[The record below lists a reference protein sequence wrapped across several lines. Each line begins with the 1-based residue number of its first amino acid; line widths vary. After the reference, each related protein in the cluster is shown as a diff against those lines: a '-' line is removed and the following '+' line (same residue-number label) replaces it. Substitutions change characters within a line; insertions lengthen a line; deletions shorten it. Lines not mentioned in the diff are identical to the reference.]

1 MSDLEKA
8 ARDLGIDISDDPST
22 FDSAQ
27 SEQPTEEVGEPVQQ
41 EDVQEPIQED
51 VQDPVMEDTATEPQQ
66 EDVQETF
73 EQEGQEQSSLDT
85 EDDYDVSDQELSEMA
100 ISMVSEMLGYEDLT
114 FEQLSELVNN
124 EPEETQL
131 QIDERLQPI
140 LDFVEKTG
148 RSPEDWFRYQQMN
161 PTEMDDLSAV
171 QLSVQTEYP
180 DLTPQ
185 EVNRL
190 MNRKYKLDPERFDED
205 EIADSVLQLKIDAT
219 KARKD
224 ISSLRDGFALP
235 VESATTQGEIDSP
248 FDESWYS
255 SMQNET
261 AALEGIDFELPNG
274 KAFSYGIKD
283 EYRQQLVDKNSRLE
297 EFFDQY
303 VEDSG
308 SWNIDK
314 LNMHQTVVD
323 NIDEIVKNVYQQ
335 GLSDGQR
342 KVVANASNVQAQ
354 SPSSTPQQGG
364 QDAQMERLLRELGG
378 GTNVMNIKG

>member
-51 VQDPVMEDTATEPQQ
+51 VQEPVMEDTATEPQQ

-124 EPEETQL
+124 EPKETQL

-283 EYRQQLVDKNSRLE
+283 DYRQQLINKNSRLE

-308 SWNIDK
+308 TWDITK

-342 KVVANASNVQAQ
+342 KVVSNASNVQAQ

>member
-51 VQDPVMEDTATEPQQ
+51 VQEPVMEDTATEPQQ

-171 QLSVQTEYP
+171 QLTIQTEYP

-205 EIADSVLQLKIDAT
+205 EIADSTLQLKIDAT

-283 EYRQQLVDKNSRLE
+283 DYRQQLINKNSRLE

-308 SWNIDK
+308 TWDITK

-342 KVVANASNVQAQ
+342 KVVSNASNVQAQ

>member
-1 MSDLEKA
+1 MSDLERA

-22 FDSAQ
+22 FDSTQ
-27 SEQPTEEVGEPVQQ
+27 SEETTQEVEETVQQDVQESPQ
-41 EDVQEPIQED
+41 EDVQE
-51 VQDPVMEDTATEPQQ
+51 PVMEDTATEPQQ

-73 EQEGQEQSSLDT
+73 EQEEQEQSSLDT
-85 EDDYDVSDQELSEMA
+85 EDDNDVSDQELNEMA

-114 FEQLSELVNN
+114 IEQLSELVNN

-161 PTEMDDLSAV
+161 PTEIDDLSAV

-261 AALEGIDFELPNG
+261 ANLQGIDFELPNG

-342 KVVANASNVQAQ
+342 KVVTNASNVQAQ

-364 QDAQMERLLRELGG
+364 QDAQMERLLKELGG

>member
-1 MSDLEKA
+1 MSDLERA

-22 FDSAQ
+22 FDSTQ
-27 SEQPTEEVGEPVQQ
+27 SEEPTQEVEETVQQDVQESPQ
-41 EDVQEPIQED
+41 EDVQE
-51 VQDPVMEDTATEPQQ
+51 PVMEDTATEPQQ

-73 EQEGQEQSSLDT
+73 EQEEQEQSSLDT
-85 EDDYDVSDQELSEMA
+85 EDDNDVSDQELNEMA

-114 FEQLSELVNN
+114 IEQLSELVNN

-261 AALEGIDFELPNG
+261 ANLQGIDFELPNG

-342 KVVANASNVQAQ
+342 KVVTNASNVQAQ

>member
-1 MSDLEKA
+1 MSDLERA

-22 FDSAQ
+22 FDSTQ
-27 SEQPTEEVGEPVQQ
+27 SEEPTQEVEETVQQDVQ
-41 EDVQEPIQED
+41 EDVQE
-51 VQDPVMEDTATEPQQ
+51 PVMEDTATEPQQ

-73 EQEGQEQSSLDT
+73 EQEEQEQSSLDT
-85 EDDYDVSDQELSEMA
+85 EDDYDVSDQELNEMA

-114 FEQLSELVNN
+114 IEQLSELVNN

-205 EIADSVLQLKIDAT
+205 EVADSVLQLKIDAT

-224 ISSLRDGFALP
+224 ISSLRDGFTLP

-261 AALEGIDFELPNG
+261 SNLEGIDFELPNG

-342 KVVANASNVQAQ
+342 KVVTNASNVQAQ

>member
-51 VQDPVMEDTATEPQQ
+51 VQEPVMEDTATEPQQ

-114 FEQLSELVNN
+114 FEQLAELVNN
-124 EPEETQL
+124 EPKETQL

-378 GTNVMNIKG
+378 GTNIMNIKG

>member
-1 MSDLEKA
+1 MSDLERA

-22 FDSAQ
+22 FDSTQ
-27 SEQPTEEVGEPVQQ
+27 SEEPTQEVEETVQQDVQESPQ
-41 EDVQEPIQED
+41 EDVQE
-51 VQDPVMEDTATEPQQ
+51 PVMEDTATEPQQ

-73 EQEGQEQSSLDT
+73 EQEEQEQSSLDT
-85 EDDYDVSDQELSEMA
+85 EDDYDVSDQELNEIA

-114 FEQLSELVNN
+114 IEQLSELVNN

-261 AALEGIDFELPNG
+261 DNLQGIDFELPNG

-342 KVVANASNVQAQ
+342 KVVTNASNVQAQ

>member
-1 MSDLEKA
+1 MSDLERA

-22 FDSAQ
+22 FDSTQ
-27 SEQPTEEVGEPVQQ
+27 SEEPTQEVEETVQQDVQESPQ
-41 EDVQEPIQED
+41 EDVQE
-51 VQDPVMEDTATEPQQ
+51 PVMEDTATEPQQ

-73 EQEGQEQSSLDT
+73 EQEEQEQSSLDT
-85 EDDYDVSDQELSEMA
+85 EDDYDVSDQELNEMA

-114 FEQLSELVNN
+114 IEQLSELVNN

-261 AALEGIDFELPNG
+261 ANLQGIDFELPNG

-342 KVVANASNVQAQ
+342 KVVTNASNVQAQ

>member
-1 MSDLEKA
+1 MSDLERA

-22 FDSAQ
+22 FDSTQ
-27 SEQPTEEVGEPVQQ
+27 SEETTQEVEETVQQ
-41 EDVQEPIQED
+41 DVQESAQEG
-51 VQDPVMEDTATEPQQ
+51 VQEPVMEDTATEPQQ
-66 EDVQETF
+66 EFVDDAPVQE
-73 EQEGQEQSSLDT
+73 EEQSSLDT
-85 EDDYDVSDQELSEMA
+85 EDDYDVSDQELNEMA

-114 FEQLSELVNN
+114 IEQLSELVNN
-124 EPEETQL
+124 EPEKTQL

-161 PTEMDDLSAV
+161 PAEMDDLSAV
-171 QLSVQTEYP
+171 QLSVKTEYP

-190 MNRKYKLDPERFDED
+190 MNRKYKLDPDRFDED
-205 EIADSVLQLKIDAT
+205 EVADSALQLKIDAT

-224 ISSLRDGFALP
+224 ISSLRDGFTLP

-248 FDESWYS
+248 FDEGWYS

-261 AALEGIDFELPNG
+261 ANLQGIDFELPNG

-342 KVVANASNVQAQ
+342 KVVTNASNVQAQ

>member
-1 MSDLEKA
+1 MSDLERA

-22 FDSAQ
+22 FDSTQ
-27 SEQPTEEVGEPVQQ
+27 SEETTQEVEETVQQDVQESPQ
-41 EDVQEPIQED
+41 EDVQE
-51 VQDPVMEDTATEPQQ
+51 PVMEDTATEPQQ

-73 EQEGQEQSSLDT
+73 EQEEQEQSSLDT
-85 EDDYDVSDQELSEMA
+85 EDDNDVSDQELNEMA

-114 FEQLSELVNN
+114 IEQLSELVNN

-161 PTEMDDLSAV
+161 PTEIDDLSAV

-205 EIADSVLQLKIDAT
+205 EIADLVLQLKIDAT

-261 AALEGIDFELPNG
+261 ANLQGIDFELPNG

-342 KVVANASNVQAQ
+342 KVVTNASNVQAQ

-364 QDAQMERLLRELGG
+364 QDAQMERLLKELGG

>member
-41 EDVQEPIQED
+41 EDVQEPIRED
-51 VQDPVMEDTATEPQQ
+51 VQEPVMEDTATEPQQ

-114 FEQLSELVNN
+114 FEQLAELVNN

>member
-1 MSDLEKA
+1 MSDLERA

-22 FDSAQ
+22 FDSTQ
-27 SEQPTEEVGEPVQQ
+27 SEETTQEVEETVQQ
-41 EDVQEPIQED
+41 DVQE
-51 VQDPVMEDTATEPQQ
+51 PVMEDTATEPQQ

-73 EQEGQEQSSLDT
+73 EQEEQEQSSLDT
-85 EDDYDVSDQELSEMA
+85 EDDYDVSDQELNEMA

-114 FEQLSELVNN
+114 IEQLSELVNN
-124 EPEETQL
+124 EPEKTQL

-161 PTEMDDLSAV
+161 PAEMDDLSAV
-171 QLSVQTEYP
+171 QLSVKTEYP

-190 MNRKYKLDPERFDED
+190 MNRKYKLDPDRFDED
-205 EIADSVLQLKIDAT
+205 EVADSALQLKIDAT

-224 ISSLRDGFALP
+224 ISSLRDGFTLP

-248 FDESWYS
+248 FDEGWYS

-261 AALEGIDFELPNG
+261 ANLQGIDFELPNG

-342 KVVANASNVQAQ
+342 KVVTNASNVQAQ

>member
-1 MSDLEKA
+1 MSDLERA
-8 ARDLGIDISDDPST
+8 AKELGIEISDDPTS
-22 FDSAQ
+22 FDAT
-27 SEQPTEEVGEPVQQ
+27 PTEEPTQAVEEPIEQPVQEEVQEQVQEPVQ
-41 EDVQEPIQED
+41 
-51 VQDPVMEDTATEPQQ
+51 EDTATEPQQ
-66 EDVQETF
+66 EVE
-73 EQEGQEQSSLDT
+73 EQSSLND
-85 EDDYDVSDQELSEMA
+85 DDYDVSEQELQEMA
-100 ISMVSEMLGYEDLT
+100 VSMVSEMLGYENLT
-114 FEQLSELVNN
+114 LEQLTEIVNK
-124 EPEETQL
+124 EPEEPQL

-148 RSPEDWFRYQQMN
+148 RSPEDWFRYQQLN
-161 PTEMDDLSAV
+161 PSEMDDLSAV
-171 QLSVQTEYP
+171 RLTIQNDYP
-180 DLTPQ
+180 DLTAQ
-185 EVNRL
+185 EVDRL

-205 EIADSVLQLKIDAT
+205 EIADSALQLKIDAT

-224 ISSLRDGFALP
+224 ISSLRDNYTLP
-235 VESATTQGEIDSP
+235 VQSATQGEIESP

-255 SMQNET
+255 TMQQET
-261 AALEGIDFELPNG
+261 SALEAVEFTLPNG
-274 KAFSYGIKD
+274 QSFNYGLRD

-303 VEDSG
+303 VEDNG
-308 SWNIDK
+308 AWNIDK

-342 KVVANASNVQAQ
+342 KVVSNASNVQAQ

-378 GTNVMNIKG
+378 GNNVMNIKGL

>member
-51 VQDPVMEDTATEPQQ
+51 VQEPVMEDTATEPQQ

-124 EPEETQL
+124 EPKETQL

-171 QLSVQTEYP
+171 QLTIQTEYP

-205 EIADSVLQLKIDAT
+205 EIADSTLQLKIDAT

-283 EYRQQLVDKNSRLE
+283 DYRQQLINKNSRLE

-308 SWNIDK
+308 TWDITK

-342 KVVANASNVQAQ
+342 KVVSNASNVQAQ

>member
-1 MSDLEKA
+1 MSDLERA

-22 FDSAQ
+22 FDSTQ
-27 SEQPTEEVGEPVQQ
+27 SEEPTQEVEETVQQ
-41 EDVQEPIQED
+41 DVQE
-51 VQDPVMEDTATEPQQ
+51 PVMEDTAAEPQQ

-73 EQEGQEQSSLDT
+73 EPEEQEQSSLDT
-85 EDDYDVSDQELSEMA
+85 EDDISDQELNEMA

-114 FEQLSELVNN
+114 IEQLSEIVNR
-124 EPEETQL
+124 EPEEPQL

-148 RSPEDWFRYQQMN
+148 RSPEDWFRYQQLN
-161 PTEMDDLSAV
+161 PSEMDDLSAV

-180 DLTPQ
+180 ELTPQ
-185 EVNRL
+185 EVSRL

-205 EIADSVLQLKIDAT
+205 EIADSNLQLKIDAS

-224 ISSLRDGFALP
+224 ISSLRDGFTLP
-235 VESATTQGEIDSP
+235 VESATTQGEIESP

-255 SMQNET
+255 SMESET
-261 AALEGIDFELPNG
+261 KALEGINFELPNG
-274 KAFSYGIKD
+274 KPFQYGIKD

-303 VEDSG
+303 VQESG
-308 SWNIDK
+308 SWDIDK

-342 KVVANASNVQAQ
+342 KVVTNASNVQAQ
-354 SPSSTPQQGG
+354 SPSNTPQEGG

>member
-1 MSDLEKA
+1 MSDLERA

-22 FDSAQ
+22 FDSTQ
-27 SEQPTEEVGEPVQQ
+27 SEEPTQEVEETVQQDVQESPQ
-41 EDVQEPIQED
+41 EDVQE
-51 VQDPVMEDTATEPQQ
+51 PVMEDTATEPQQ

-73 EQEGQEQSSLDT
+73 EQEEQEQSSLDT
-85 EDDYDVSDQELSEMA
+85 EDDYDVSDQELNEIA

-114 FEQLSELVNN
+114 IEQLSELVNN

-224 ISSLRDGFALP
+224 ISALRDGFALP

-261 AALEGIDFELPNG
+261 ANLQGIDFELPNG

-342 KVVANASNVQAQ
+342 KVVTNASNVQAQ

>member
-51 VQDPVMEDTATEPQQ
+51 VQEPVMEDTATEPQQ

-124 EPEETQL
+124 EPKETQL

-171 QLSVQTEYP
+171 QLTIQTEYP

-205 EIADSVLQLKIDAT
+205 EIADSTLQLKIDAT

-283 EYRQQLVDKNSRLE
+283 DYRQQLINKNSRLE

-303 VEDSG
+303 VEDNG
-308 SWNIDK
+308 TWDITK

-342 KVVANASNVQAQ
+342 KVVSNASNVQAQ